1 MAYGV
6 NLPDLLD
13 HADVKLAHNVSIA
26 CYSSILS
33 MLLNGAPL
41 HEILHALVLKI
52 EAQKV
57 GTRGSVLLLSA
68 DGKRLLLGAAPNL
81 PDSYNQAIN
90 GVEIGPNVGSC
101 GTAAYYAQ
109 RVIVEDIAQHP
120 YWVNYKELPLRAGLK
135 SCWSEPIKDT
145 HGKVL
150 GTFAMYYDTTKS
162 PTEQDLELISE
173 AARLASLA
181 IERSRAMEFQHLAV
195 KIFDRLP
202 LALVISNSDD
212 AVLYAN
218 PAFRHIVIPQ
228 DTDIANFHPKI
239 FLASSQSNEL
249 VGLFEHLAQDRMWQG
264 ELVGLRGNGEEFYL
278 DLIVTTFRESN
289 GQQPCFAW
297 LFSDI
302 SERKKAAQLIK
313 YQANNDS
320 LTGLA
325 NRNALFKQIQ
335 ALITSD
341 SLTPGFSFMLM
352 DLDNFKQVNDTHGH
366 DKGDALLVQVVKQI
380 SECVDDTMVFAR
392 LGGDEFAL
400 LLPGVVNQKELV
412 QIADTINKNV
422 AKHYVLADGKG
433 VYSSVSI
440 GIARFPEDALDL
452 EQLLNCADQAMY
464 ISKANGRNRYH
475 FFTEQMQLNAERVAS
490 LHNQLK
496 QALDQHT
503 FELYYQPIVNA
514 TTGLIVRAEVLLRWQ
529 HEGTFIPPDE
539 FIPIAENSGLIVDI
553 GRDVRLGAMQTI
565 LEMQERNWPI
575 KLSVNVSTFEFWSH
589 ELQDAFVESFAA
601 ITEQLEVTDFPYDR
615 LTLEITESLLM
626 KQHTYLI
633 DVLNGLRVKGI
644 KISLDDFGTGYSSL
658 SYLANFPIDQIKIDK
673 SFIDRLDE
681 GKRHEALVEA
691 IVRLSHA
698 LDLTVTAEGVE
709 TESQLKFVMANHI
722 QEIQGYLFYKPM
734 PKAAFFALLAKQAEL
749 HKGFDV

>member
-52 EAQKV
+52 EAQKI
-57 GTRGSVLLLSA
+57 GTRGSILLLSG
-68 DGKRLLLGAAPNL
+68 DGKRLLLGAAPHL

-101 GTAAYYAQ
+101 GTAAYLAK
-109 RVIVEDIAQHP
+109 RVIVEDIATHP
-120 YWVNYKELPLRAGLK
+120 YWENYKELPLRAGLK

-145 HGKVL
+145 QGKVL
-150 GTFAMYYDTTKS
+150 GTFAMYYDTIKS
-162 PTEQDLELISE
+162 PIELDLELISE

-181 IERSRAMEFQHLAV
+181 IERSRAMEFQRLAV

-212 AVLYAN
+212 SVLYAN
-218 PAFRHIVIPQ
+218 PAFKHIVLPQ
-228 DTDIANFHPKI
+228 DIDIENFNPKM
-239 FLASSQSNEL
+239 FLSASQSNEL
-249 VGLFEHLAQDRMWQG
+249 VGLFEHLAQDKMWQG

-278 DLIVTTFRESN
+278 DLIVTTFREPN
-289 GQQPCFAW
+289 GLQPCFAW

-335 ALITSD
+335 SLITSD

-366 DKGDALLVQVVKQI
+366 DKGDALLVQVVRQI
-380 SECVDDTMVFAR
+380 CECLNDTMVFAR

-400 LLPGVVNQKELV
+400 LLPGIVNQKELA
-412 QIADTINKNV
+412 QLAETINKHV
-422 AKHYVLADGKG
+422 AKRYVLADGKG

-475 FFTEQMQLNAERVAS
+475 FFTEQMQLNAERIAS

-496 QALDQHT
+496 QALDQQT

-529 HEGTFIPPDE
+529 HEGQFIPPDE

-565 LEMQERNWPI
+565 LEMQAHNWPI
-575 KLSVNVSTFEFWSH
+575 NLSVNVSTFEFWSH
-589 ELQDAFVESFAA
+589 ELQDAFVDSFAA
-601 ITEQLEVTDFPYDR
+601 ITEQLEVIDFPYDR

-626 KQHTYLI
+626 KQHTHLI
-633 DVLNGLRVKGI
+633 DVLNGLRIKGI
-644 KISLDDFGTGYSSL
+644 NISLDDFGTGYSSL

-709 TESQLKFVMANHI
+709 TESQLKFVMSNHI

-749 HKGFDV
+749 H